1 MHVPHRVIRPHGTTQ
16 STQTEWL
23 SQATIPTRHG
33 QFQTHVFRD
42 VRTPDD
48 GGPALSQEHVALVFG
63 DAAGLRGRQDVL
75 VRVHSECI
83 TSEVFGS
90 LKCDCK
96 EQFDRAMASVARAG
110 AGAVL
115 YLRQEGRGIGL
126 ANKIRAYE
134 LQSLGH
140 DTVEANRMLGLPI
153 DARRY
158 DVAADML
165 AHFGIES
172 VKLLTNNPAKVTA
185 LRQLGVRVVGR
196 VPIVVAA
203 NPHSARYLEVK
214 RVRMEHDLPSEL
226 LAASGDAE

>member
-1 MHVPHRVIRPHGTTQ
+1 MHVPRRVIRPQGSQ
-16 STQTEWL
+16 AEWL
-23 SQATIPTRHG
+23 TQATIPTRHG
-33 QFQTHVFRD
+33 QFETHVFRD
-42 VRTPDD
+42 VRPADEGGLD
-48 GGPALSQEHVALVFG
+48 GASPLPQEHVALVYG
-63 DAAGLRGRQDVL
+63 SAADLRGRKDVL
-75 VRVHSECI
+75 ARVHSECI

-96 EQFDRAMASVARAG
+96 EQFDAAMAAVARAG
-110 AGAVL
+110 SGIVL

-134 LQSLGH
+134 LQSRGH
-140 DTVEANRMLGLPI
+140 DTVDANRLLGLPV

-165 AHFGIES
+165 AHFGVQGIR
-172 VKLLTNNPAKVTA
+172 VLTNNPAKVEA
-185 LRQLGVRVVGR
+185 LRALGVRVVGR

-214 RVRMEHDLPSEL
+214 RVRMEHDLPPEL
-226 LAASGDAE
+226 RAASGDAE